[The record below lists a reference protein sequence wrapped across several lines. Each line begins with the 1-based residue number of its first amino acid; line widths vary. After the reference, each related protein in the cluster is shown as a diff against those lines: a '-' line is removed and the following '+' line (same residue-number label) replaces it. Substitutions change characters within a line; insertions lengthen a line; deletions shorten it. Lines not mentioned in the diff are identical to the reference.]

1 MMITVIYDVCIRIIY
16 IEVLFVMFKGC
27 QSLNNLIKWI
37 NIITKSY
44 FISNTIFILIKKY
57 IHLDIFLQEAY
68 INTDNVIK
76 SGVVT

>member
-16 IEVLFVMFKGC
+16 IEVFFVMFKGC

-44 FISNTIFILIKKY
+44 FISNTIFVLIKKY

>member
-16 IEVLFVMFKGC
+16 IEVFFVMFKGC

>member
-1 MMITVIYDVCIRIIY
+1 MITVIYDVCIRIIY